1 MQSHAGPC
9 LTDYLTHWLFRIFS
23 RSQHDSGEVDLA
35 QKESQIWT
43 PQRQLPLSLLS
54 IRQKLKILKLAM
66 LELPP
71 FEWMAKYA
79 HGKMGTSTI
88 ATKFVLK

>member
-1 MQSHAGPC
+1 MS
-9 LTDYLTHWLFRIFS
+9 
-23 RSQHDSGEVDLA
+23 V
-35 QKESQIWT
+35 
-43 PQRQLPLSLLS
+43 PLSLLS
-54 IRQKLKILKLAM
+54 IRQKLKILKLAS